1 MGNDEVG
8 RALAAFIESDESLVV
23 GGMSNPKD
31 GSGAVPNAGVETAE
45 VDAEVTSGI
54 GERAE
59 PNVGEDFGGAAP
71 SCGPNVSEDDEDDA
85 DDPLA
90 AGAVSA
96 WDELAEGLSSE
107 SVAFKEYLNFEGS
120 LGAELLIPPK
130 PGVAPL
136 PVFGCIVK
144 AGPNTDVPDP
154 DGSMTSEGFVTL
166 GTTPVI
172 SSSSISMTETF
183 VFPEGAGLGLGC
195 VFCFFGEG
203 GSSSQSPVSSSS
215 SSTTGAVMVA
225 VVVEEPPKKEV
236 LVVPLVRVG
245 CGRR

>member
-1 MGNDEVG
+1 MVAKAKVGNDVVG
-8 RALAAFIESDESLVV
+8 RALAAFIESDEALVV

-31 GSGAVPNAGVETAE
+31 GSGAVPNAGVVAAE
-45 VDAEVTSGI
+45 VDAEATSGI

-71 SCGPNVSEDDEDDA
+71 SCGPNVSEVDEDDA

-90 AGAVSA
+90 ASAVVA
-96 WDELAEGLSSE
+96 WDGLAEGLSSE
-107 SVAFKEYLNFEGS
+107 SAAFKENLNFEGS

-144 AGPNTDVPDP
+144 AGPNTDGPDP
-154 DGSMTSEGFVTL
+154 DGSTTSEGFVTL
-166 GTTPVI
+166 GMPVI

-183 VFPEGAGLGLGC
+183 EFPEGAGAGLG
-195 VFCFFGEG
+195 
-203 GSSSQSPVSSSS
+203 
-215 SSTTGAVMVA
+215 
-225 VVVEEPPKKEV
+225 
-236 LVVPLVRVG
+236 
-245 CGRR
+245 